1 MQYKSSSYIPPNKQ
15 TYFNQGK
22 QEKPFFEIINWKK
35 LDLYYGFLIIPS
47 TVITREY
54 LKSYVINQQFFQF
67 NNLFPESFR
76 ERVNI
81 EYRCDESN
89 LVHQTSETYSTPEGK

>member
-1 MQYKSSSYIPPNKQ
+1 MPLRHVTVNIVSLYSSR
-15 TYFNQGK
+15 
-22 QEKPFFEIINWKK
+22 
-35 LDLYYGFLIIPS
+35 LDISS
-47 TVITREY
+47 TVITRKY
-54 LKSYVINQQFFQF
+54 LKSFVINQQFFQF